1 MSNKVEIEYFNYN
14 PKIHL
19 DFPVITS
26 CKVYSKNNILN
37 LYIEG
42 NRFFDQIIDDIG
54 YDGNGRHLLVSIGQ
68 WHHIESGVSISN
80 ETFYDLSDEE
90 SYNFEY
96 VSVNIKI
103 YTKEDYRS
111 CFHNDLDRRAVI
123 SFIPYK
129 MIKFTENEA
138 NEKIFTYKVI

>member
-1 MSNKVEIEYFNYN
+1 MSNKVEIEYVNYN
-14 PKIHL
+14 PELHL
-19 DFPVITS
+19 DFPAITS

-37 LYIEG
+37 LYLEG
-42 NRFFDQIIDDIG
+42 NCFFDHIVDDIG
-54 YDGNGRHLLVSIGQ
+54 YDINGRHLLVSVGQ
-68 WHHIESGVSISN
+68 WHHIESGVGISN

-90 SYNFEY
+90 SYNFDY

-111 CFHNDLDRRAVI
+111 CFHNDLDRRVVI

-129 MIKFTENEA
+129 MLKFTESESS
-138 NEKIFTYKVI
+138 EKIFTYKVI